1 MATSPRIPRNNDEFN
16 KYFIKMCSYLSQ
28 GTPTNAERLG
38 VLPEEVTK
46 LTGFAT
52 QWTPIYSKF
61 SDKRNGRT
69 IASRDEL
76 GQIMFEVTDYE
87 QKNRILD
94 RIAASPN
101 VTVEDL
107 GVFNINS
114 RILQKTKRT
123 GAATR
128 INEPVTITFQLLGGG
143 SMTVKCYSSTA
154 QRSGIFSE
162 ADSVQYV
169 YKVGGTAPT
178 STDDI
183 EMIKELSTRGT
194 FPLDL
199 GSGNSGKS
207 LYIYFRWYCTKHPE
221 LAGPWSALQT
231 SLIL

>member
-16 KYFIKMCSYLSQ
+16 KYYIKMCAYLDQ
-28 GTPTNAERLG
+28 ETPTNATRLG
-38 VLPEEVTK
+38 VLPEEVTQLK
-46 LTGFAT
+46 SFAT
-52 QWTPIYSKF
+52 QWTPIYEKF

-76 GQIMFEVTDYE
+76 GQIMFEVTEYE

-107 GVFNINS
+107 GVFNISS
-114 RILQKTKRT
+114 RVLQKTKRSSV
-123 GAATR
+123 ATR
-128 INEPVTITFQLLGGG
+128 IEEPVTITFQLLGGG
-143 SMTVKCYSSTA
+143 SMTIKCYSSTA
-154 QRSGIFSE
+154 QRSGIFGE

-169 YKVGGTAPT
+169 YKVGGTAPA
-178 STDDI
+178 SADEV

-194 FPLDL
+194 FALDL
-199 GSGNSGKS
+199 GSASSGKT

-221 LAGPWSALQT
+221 LAGPWSAMQS